1 MPLSWNEIR
10 TRAIAFS
17 QEWKDEAS
25 ERAEAKSFWDAFF
38 HVFGVPRRRV
48 ATLEH
53 HVNKAGDQAGYIDL
67 FWPGVLVAEHKSR
80 GRNLERAFDQ
90 AIDYFPGI
98 PDHHLPRY
106 VVVSDFARFRI
117 HDLETGEQSE
127 IPIEDL
133 HEHIQLFGFIAG
145 YESRQFKE
153 QDPVNVKAADR
164 LGNLHDGLLD
174 FGYTGHELEVYLVR
188 ILFCLFAEDTGI
200 FLPRGQFSDLIE
212 RRTREDGS
220 DLGAFLSEV
229 FEVLNTPHDKRLKSR
244 DEQLLDLPFVNGK
257 LFEERLRTA
266 AFDSRL
272 RTLLLECC
280 DLDWGQI
287 SPAIFGSL
295 FQGILDQE
303 VRRNLG
309 AHYTSEQNILKLIH
323 PLFLDELWVEFERV
337 KRQRKKLEA
346 FHEKLGQLQFMD
358 PACGCGNFLVIAY
371 RELRE
376 LELEVIRTLYGKE
389 KQQLS
394 LDAIEMYVKVDVDQ
408 FHGIEVEEWPAQ
420 IAQVAM
426 WLIDHQMNVAVSQEF
441 GNAFVR
447 IPLVKSANIVHGNAV
462 QMDWNEVLPANRCN
476 FLMGNPPF
484 VGHQWR
490 TEAQKEDMR
499 KIWGD
504 DGRYRRLDYV
514 SCWYW
519 LAAEYMNQNPEVRT
533 ALVSTNSICQGEQV
547 GILWPW
553 LLEQG
558 VIIQFAHRTFQ
569 WKNEAPG
576 VAGVHCVI
584 VGFGMS
590 PADQP
595 LIFDYGQDVR
605 GDPQVIQAK
614 RINPYLVDADDVILP
629 SRTKAPEG
637 MPQLI
642 KGSQPTDGGNLILND
657 EERDELIEQHPIT
670 EAWIR
675 PYIGGRELING
686 TNRWCLWLR
695 DVPPAE
701 MRKVPPVM
709 ARLEAVRKAR
719 ENSPTASV
727 RDYAK
732 HPSLFTQDR
741 QPDHR
746 YIAVPEV
753 SSERR
758 RFIPIGF
765 LSPEVVASNQLQ
777 IIQSSDLF
785 IFGVLC
791 STMHNAWMRAAAGR
805 LESRYRYAP
814 SVYNNLPWPRT
825 LSKAKR
831 EKVENAASAV
841 LEARE
846 NHPESALKDLYDP
859 LSMPRDLVNAHDYL
873 DRAVDAAYGRRRFK
887 AEADRV
893 AFLFELYQKHTD
905 EK

>member
-17 QEWKDEAS
+17 QEWKDESS

-38 HVFGVPRRRV
+38 HVFGVTRRRV
-48 ATLEH
+48 AALEH

-67 FWPGVLVAEHKSR
+67 FWPGVLIAEHKSR

-90 AIDYFPGI
+90 AIDYFDGI
-98 PDHHLPRY
+98 PDHQLPRY

-117 HDLETGEQSE
+117 HDLETGEKTD
-127 IPIEDL
+127 IALEDL
-133 HEHIQLFGFIAG
+133 HEQIQLFGFIAG
-145 YESRQFKE
+145 YENRKFKE

-164 LGNLHDGLLD
+164 LARLHDGLLD
-174 FGYTGHELEVYLVR
+174 FGYAGHELEVYLVR

-200 FLPRGQFSDLIE
+200 FLPRGKFQDLIE
-212 RRTREDGS
+212 HRTREDGS

-229 FEVLNTPHDKRLKSR
+229 FEVLNTPQDKRLKSR

-266 AFDSRL
+266 AFDSKL
-272 RTLLLECC
+272 RKLLLDCS

-295 FQGILDQE
+295 FQGILDQD

-309 AHYTSEQNILKLIH
+309 AHYTSEQNILKVIH
-323 PLFLDELWVEFERV
+323 SLFLDALIAEFERV
-337 KRQRKKLEA
+337 KNQRKKLEA
-346 FHEKLGQLQFMD
+346 FHEKLGQLEFMD

-376 LELEVIRTLYGKE
+376 LELEVIRKLYGKE

-408 FHGIEVEEWPAQ
+408 FHGLEIEEWPAQ

-447 IPLVKSANIVHGNAV
+447 VPLVKSANIVHGNAI
-462 QMDWNEVLPANRCN
+462 QLDWNGVVPAEQCN

-490 TEAQKEDMR
+490 SKEQMADMQ
-499 KIWGD
+499 KIWGSG
-504 DGRYRRLDYV
+504 GRYRRLDYV

-519 LAAEYMNQNPEVRT
+519 LATEYMTRNPAVRT

-558 VIIQFAHRTFQ
+558 VAIQFAHRTFQ
-569 WKNEAPG
+569 WKNEASG

-584 VGFGMS
+584 IGFGLS
-590 PADQP
+590 PAEHP
-595 LIFDYGQDVR
+595 LIFDYGQDIR
-605 GDPQVIQAK
+605 GDPVVIKAE
-614 RINPYLVDADDVILP
+614 RINPYLVDAGDVILP
-629 SRTKAPEG
+629 SRTQPRPG

-642 KGSQPTDGGNLILND
+642 KGSQPTDGGHLILSD
-657 EERDELIEQHPIT
+657 EERKSLIDEYPVT
-670 EAWIR
+670 DAWIR

-686 TNRWCLWLR
+686 TNRWVLWLR
-695 DVPPAE
+695 DVSPAE

-709 ARLEAVRKAR
+709 ERLEWVREAR
-719 ENSPTASV
+719 EKSPTMSV
-727 RDYAK
+727 CDYAR
-732 HPSLFTQDR
+732 HPALFTQDR
-741 QPDHR
+741 QPNHR
-746 YIAVPEV
+746 YIAIPEV

-758 RFIPIGF
+758 RFIPVGF
-765 LSPEVVASNQLQ
+765 LPPNVVASNKLQ
-777 IIQSSDLF
+777 IIRSSDLF

-791 STMHNAWMRAAAGR
+791 STMHNAWMRSTSGR
-805 LESRYRYAP
+805 LKSDYSYSP
-814 SVYNNLPWPRT
+814 SVYNNFPWPFEIN
-825 LSKAKR
+825 SAKKNKI
-831 EKVENAASAV
+831 EQAAEQV
-841 LEARE
+841 LEARQA
-846 NHPESALKDLYDP
+846 HPESALKDLYDP
-859 LSMPRDLVNAHDYL
+859 LSMPRDLVKAHDAV
-873 DRAVDAAYGRRRFK
+873 DRAVDAGYGRKRFK
-887 AEADRV
+887 SEADRV
-893 AFLFELYQKHTD
+893 GFLFEQYQ
-905 EK
+905 ELSG